1 MGSLLRQNTFR
12 EHFQRTIQ
20 RILEGLEGVECQVD
34 DILVHGNYLL
44 VIDYRSRY
52 VEVSA
57 LLSSQTSR
65 EIIRGLKSIFARHG
79 VPEVVRSDNG
89 PQFDS
94 AEFAKFAKEWEFE
107 HVTGSPR
114 YAQSNG
120 EVGKSIQT
128 LETLLKKE
136 DDPVKV
142 LIAYRSTPLEC
153 GYSPAQLLFG
163 RNLRTTVPTIPME
176 LTPKWPDL
184 TKLKMH
190 EEEKKQVQADYFNS
204 RPRTRSLK
212 ELLPGQQ
219 VWVQDMKE
227 PAITVPK
234 TPLPRP
240 YVVETEAGTSLRR
253 NRLDLIPITPTTASE
268 VNPPETSTST
278 SRMPVHPPTSPRP
291 VTVTRSGR
299 HVRPP
304 VKLNLQDGN
313 KKTLHVYMIFL

>member
-44 VIDYRSRY
+44 VIIDYRSRY

-65 EIIRGLKSIFARHG
+65 EIIRSLKSIFARHG

-163 RNLRTTVPTIPME
+163 RKLHTTVPTIPVE

-190 EEEKKQVQADYFNS
+190 VRIGEE
-204 RPRTRSLK
+204 T
-212 ELLPGQQ
+212 
-219 VWVQDMKE
+219 
-227 PAITVPK
+227 
-234 TPLPRP
+234 
-240 YVVETEAGTSLRR
+240 GTS
-253 NRLDLIPITPTTASE
+253 
-268 VNPPETSTST
+268 
-278 SRMPVHPPTSPRP
+278 
-291 VTVTRSGR
+291 
-299 HVRPP
+299 
-304 VKLNLQDGN
+304 
-313 KKTLHVYMIFL
+313 